1 MLAVSRLHLV
11 PDVDKASRRN
21 LSSDCFGQFAR
32 SEARHSQKLDELS
45 DSELL
50 MYMADLLS
58 NAPEERLPITLSLVV
73 HHAVGPDIDPACEL
87 LHEMGITDFEPE
99 QLGGPLRYRAKPS

>member
-1 MLAVSRLHLV
+1 
-11 PDVDKASRRN
+11 
-21 LSSDCFGQFAR
+21 
-32 SEARHSQKLDELS
+32 
-45 DSELL
+45 

-99 QLGGPLRYRAKPS
+99 QLVAIRNSLPLGPLRYRAKPS